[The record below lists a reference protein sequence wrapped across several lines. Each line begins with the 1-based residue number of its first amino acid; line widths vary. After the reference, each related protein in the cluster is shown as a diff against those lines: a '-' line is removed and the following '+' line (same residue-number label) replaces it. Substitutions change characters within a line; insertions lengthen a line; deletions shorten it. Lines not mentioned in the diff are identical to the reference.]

1 MTSVSEVMTRSV
13 RSLAP
18 TDTVVRAAQAM
29 QELNVGAIPV
39 CDGDRLVGMVTDRDI
54 VLRSVAQD
62 GNAQTTQLKDVMSTD
77 VQFTREGESIDEALQ
92 QMSRA
97 QIRRLPVLDDARRLI
112 GILSLGDVA
121 VKERGEALDVAASL
135 SGISAPAQPD
145 RSGQS

>member
-1 MTSVSEVMTRSV
+1 MTTVSEVMTRGV

-18 TDTVVRAAQAM
+18 TDSVLLAAQAM
-29 QELNVGAIPV
+29 EALNVGAIPV
-39 CDGDRLVGMVTDRDI
+39 CEGDRLVGMVTDRDI

-62 GNAQTTQLKDVMSTD
+62 RNAGTTQLKDVMSSD
-77 VQFTREGESIDEALQ
+77 VESTREGESIDAALQ

-97 QIRRLPVLDDARRLI
+97 QIRRLPVLDGDQRLV

-135 SGISAPAQPD
+135 SDISAPAQPD